1 MGNIPNFF
9 PFFFLLRLVWEYLVC
24 QSILLLSV
32 DVLCDVSIIAIV
44 FLPTFQISVNLKAV
58 TFAYLDGLK
67 RSHILCD
74 NFEVNVGTVQ
84 IFIALCHVVIELMYM
99 SKRAENLK
107 QIRWNPV

>member
-9 PFFFLLRLVWEYLVC
+9 PFFLLKLVWEYLVC

-32 DVLCDVSIIAIV
+32 DVHVSIIAIV